1 MVSGIILIILCARC
15 STQLEGECLLYES
28 CRPSLSGKT
37 KCKEDGSEISIV
49 PVAHSDL
56 NPVDIFHKLFQFLF
70 FFFNMCVSGT

>member
-1 MVSGIILIILCARC
+1 MVSGIILIILCACC

-49 PVAHSDL
+49 LVAHSDL